1 MASLP
6 SISLLLLLLT
16 LFSSQTHL
24 TLSLLDHSR
33 PSLPLLHSIADV
45 HDLLTLYG
53 LPKGLLPGNIESY
66 TLQNDTGSFSIHL
79 TGSCYVDFNPL
90 VYYGKKITGRLS
102 YGAVTDISEQSFY
115 EDQHRFHVRWKQACY
130 LCSIFIYMIVWRKQ
144 INSFTILSLQY
155 IAVSH
160 TLALVSKAKRN
171 EKNDKKSDT
180 KRKERMVIRRFPVED
195 GKGDI
200 NELAD
205 AFIKNFRNQLR
216 IQREESF
223 RDDRSRGFEH

>member
-24 TLSLLDHSR
+24 TLSLLDPSLDHRR

-66 TLQNDTGSFSIHL
+66 TLQNDTGYFSIHL
-79 TGSCYVDFNPL
+79 TDSCYVDFNPL

-102 YGAVTDISEQSFY
+102 YGAVTDISGIQAKKLFIWVSVTGMEKQSFY
-115 EDQHRFHVRWKQACY
+115 KDQHRFHVRWKQTCY
-130 LCSIFIYMIVWRKQ
+130 LCSIFIYMIVWQKQ
-144 INSFTILSLQY
+144 INSELFWLYTDPSDIVSPLSTPCNYEARLK
-155 IAVSH
+155 IH
-160 TLALVSKAKRN
+160 IHG
-171 EKNDKKSDT
+171 KSGCC
-180 KRKERMVIRRFPVED
+180 VY
-195 GKGDI
+195 
-200 NELAD
+200 A
-205 AFIKNFRNQLR
+205 
-216 IQREESF
+216 
-223 RDDRSRGFEH
+223 

>member
-1 MASLP
+1 ME
-6 SISLLLLLLT
+6 
-16 LFSSQTHL
+16 H
-24 TLSLLDHSR
+24 HS
-33 PSLPLLHSIADV
+33 
-45 HDLLTLYG
+45 
-53 LPKGLLPGNIESY
+53 
-66 TLQNDTGSFSIHL
+66 
-79 TGSCYVDFNPL
+79 
-90 VYYGKKITGRLS
+90 
-102 YGAVTDISEQSFY
+102 
-115 EDQHRFHVRWKQACY
+115 
-130 LCSIFIYMIVWRKQ
+130 
-144 INSFTILSLQY
+144 
-155 IAVSH
+155 
-160 TLALVSKAKRN
+160 N

>member
-24 TLSLLDHSR
+24 TLSLPDPSLNHGR

-79 TGSCYVDFNPL
+79 TGTCYVDFKPL

-102 YGAVTDISEQSFY
+102 YGAVTDISGI
-115 EDQHRFHVRWKQACY
+115 QAKKLFIWVSVTGMEKVKDADFIEFFVGSLSEKFPTDKFQQVP
-130 LCSIFIYMIVWRKQ
+130 LCK
-144 INSFTILSLQY
+144 
-155 IAVSH
+155 
-160 TLALVSKAKRN
+160 SKASMRTN
-171 EKNDKKSDT
+171 LDS
-180 KRKERMVIRRFPVED
+180 M
-195 GKGDI
+195 
-200 NELAD
+200 
-205 AFIKNFRNQLR
+205 
-216 IQREESF
+216 
-223 RDDRSRGFEH
+223 